1 MHTTASYIWLTVHSS
16 VQTGF
21 FGIDANSHSGKIW
34 DDGNKKFSV
43 TNMDDIGLAVSNI
56 LSKPDETANKTVYI
70 SSFETSLNDLLAAY
84 KEATGVSEWN
94 ITHGEVEQ
102 GIKDAQETSKS
113 ATGFMDKMRAMGLL
127 GLLVGMTKDS
137 GADFVAEGLSD
148 NDLLE
153 MPRGSVTESVKKNL
167 KL

>member
-1 MHTTASYIWLTVHSS
+1 MANDSFHSC

-21 FGIDANSHSGKIW
+21 FGIDAKSHSAKVW

-43 TNMDDIGLAVSNI
+43 TNMDDIGLAVANI

-70 SSFETSLNDLLAAY
+70 SSFEPSLNDLLAAY

-94 ITHGEVEQ
+94 IAHGEVEQ
-102 GIKDAQETSKS
+102 GIKDAQETSKT
-113 ATGFMDKMRAMGLL
+113 ATAFMDKMRAMGLL
-127 GLLVGMTKDS
+127 GLLVGLTKDA

-153 MPRGSVTESVKKNL
+153 IPRGNVTESVKKNL
-167 KL
+167 QL